1 MSNTRLAQAG
11 AVLLISP
18 KRCRWLAI
26 SALPLLFALG
36 ARAQQSG
43 DASDLAKALSN
54 PVADLVSVPFQF
66 NWEQGVGYQDATRT
80 VLNVQPVVPFTLN
93 DDWNLIG
100 RWIMPFV
107 SQPSLSPGL
116 DSTFGLSDV
125 LFSAFFSPR
134 KSGGV
139 IWGVGPAVSLPT
151 TDDPTLGTD
160 KWSAGPTVVLLK
172 QSGPWTYGF
181 LANQL
186 WSFADA
192 SDADRPDVNK
202 TFLQPFVAYA
212 RPSGVTFSVNSE
224 ATYDH
229 EAADGDE
236 WTFPLNVMVS
246 KVTKFGPFPFQ
257 IAGGFGYFI
266 DSPAIG
272 PERKIR
278 IAFTLIL
285 PRSG

>member
-1 MSNTRLAQAG
+1 M
-11 AVLLISP
+11 
-18 KRCRWLAI
+18 
-26 SALPLLFALG
+26 
-36 ARAQQSG
+36 
-43 DASDLAKALSN
+43 
-54 PVADLVSVPFQF
+54 
-66 NWEQGVGYQDATRT
+66 
-80 VLNVQPVVPFTLN
+80 
-93 DDWNLIG
+93 
-100 RWIMPFV
+100 
-107 SQPSLSPGL
+107 
-116 DSTFGLSDV
+116 
-125 LFSAFFSPR
+125 
-134 KSGGV
+134 
-139 IWGVGPAVSLPT
+139 SLPT

-212 RPSGVTFSVNSE
+212 RPGGVTFSVNSE

-236 WTFPLNVMVS
+236 WTFPVNVMVS

-257 IAGGFGYFI
+257 IAGGFGYFV

-285 PRSG
+285 PRSGG